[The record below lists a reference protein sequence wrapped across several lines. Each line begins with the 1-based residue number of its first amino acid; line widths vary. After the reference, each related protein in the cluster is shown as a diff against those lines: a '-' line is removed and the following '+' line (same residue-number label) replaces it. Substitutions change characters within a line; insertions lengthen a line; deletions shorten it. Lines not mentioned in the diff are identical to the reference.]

1 MDYYTIWG
9 GVATILLA
17 SCNVNRGQSSGVV
30 CLWVFQLSLPVMI
43 FQEAFREAMNAHS
56 AQLTKMRL
64 PERTVVLKAV
74 TKAKNPILMKRKNM
88 FNLR

>member
-1 MDYYTIWG
+1 MHRQPDQS
-9 GVATILLA
+9 LA
-17 SCNVNRGQSSGVV
+17 V
-30 CLWVFQLSLPVMI
+30 CLWVFWLSLAVVI

-64 PERTVVLKAV
+64 PDRTVVLKAV

-88 FNLR
+88 FNLG